1 MIIADE
7 PTGNLDPQLS
17 AEIMHLFAE
26 FGAVGTTVL
35 IASHDLNIVK
45 RLNKRVLVLDH
56 GRLIDDFRP
65 LP

>member
-1 MIIADE
+1 M
-7 PTGNLDPQLS
+7 Q
-17 AEIMHLFAE
+17 LFAE

-35 IASHDLNIVK
+35 IASHDLHLVK

-65 LP
+65 AP